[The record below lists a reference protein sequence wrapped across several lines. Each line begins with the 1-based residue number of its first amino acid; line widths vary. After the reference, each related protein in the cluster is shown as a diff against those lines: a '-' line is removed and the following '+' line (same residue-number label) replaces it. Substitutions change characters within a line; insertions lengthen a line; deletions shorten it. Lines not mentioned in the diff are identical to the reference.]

1 MPAFI
6 CCILKEEA
14 QVSINEVD
22 ELLQTREDELVAMFE
37 EQFPNMIKN
46 NQTIYIEPLARH
58 SPSVINRLQER
69 WKMEFVY
76 DSESGADIHYMKPL
90 YKKMNE
96 KTKKQKDWIEKL
108 IRYYRKIGEINDNSI
123 LSVIISKTAQR
134 YNYNVDVATQV
145 CYDIMSNMDIK
156 KTGLSKR
163 IDRIM
168 NKFNFNENQA
178 TLLHKLAADNDLYRN
193 DDFIKEVRK
202 DSRLII
208 LEEFLLSIDIK

>member
-1 MPAFI
+1 
-6 CCILKEEA
+6 
-14 QVSINEVD
+14 
-22 ELLQTREDELVAMFE
+22 
-37 EQFPNMIKN
+37 
-46 NQTIYIEPLARH
+46 
-58 SPSVINRLQER
+58 
-69 WKMEFVY
+69 
-76 DSESGADIHYMKPL
+76 
-90 YKKMNE
+90 
-96 KTKKQKDWIEKL
+96 
-108 IRYYRKIGEINDNSI
+108 
-123 LSVIISKTAQR
+123 
-134 YNYNVDVATQV
+134 
-145 CYDIMSNMDIK
+145 MSNMDIK